1 MKQFTSLFTKL
12 TFVKSIPFRSV
23 LVALSTLL
31 ILSAVSFTLIGFVVA
46 KDITIVDGELQ
57 TTVTTTR
64 FYVEELLAE
73 QGISLRSGDRIS
85 APLNS
90 VLRQDDRIVIQRGRA
105 IYLTV
110 DGNSQY
116 IYSCADTLAEALEE
130 NAISL
135 GEQDTI
141 EPALDTAV
149 TSGMQVQIERLKVF
163 EQTVTEILPRHVVVK
178 PNSEQNS
185 SYSKVITEGSDGSAT
200 TTYRIVVRG
209 GKEESREVLAQT
221 VHQAPVDQVIEK
233 GILGSKSVVTS
244 TEDLEVKEVL
254 EFQATAY
261 TALPCCNGS
270 YAGMTASGRKPA
282 YGVVAVDPRV
292 IPLGTKLYIE
302 SLDGSWAYGFAVAG
316 DTGGAI
322 KGHKIDLFMETHAE
336 CNNFGRRQVR
346 VYVLE

>member
-1 MKQFTSLFTKL
+1 MKQLTLLFSKL
-12 TFVKSIPFRSV
+12 TFVKSISLRSV

-31 ILSAVSFTLIGFVVA
+31 VISAVSFTLIGFVVA
-46 KDITIVDGELQ
+46 KDITIIDGEAE

-64 FYVEELLAE
+64 IYVEELLAE

-90 VLRQDDRIVIQRGRA
+90 VLRQDDRIVIQRGKA
-105 IYLTV
+105 IFLTI
-110 DGNSQY
+110 DGVSQY
-116 IYSCADTLAEALEE
+116 IYSCADFLGEALQE
-130 NAISL
+130 NAITL
-135 GEQDTI
+135 GEQDTV
-141 EPALDTAV
+141 EPGLDTPV
-149 TSGMQVQIERLKVF
+149 TSGLSVKIERMIVF
-163 EQTVTEILPRHVVVK
+163 EETLTELLPRHVIVK

-200 TTYRIVVRG
+200 TTYRIIVRG
-209 GKEESREVLAQT
+209 GQEVSREVLAQT
-221 VHQAPVDQVIEK
+221 VHKAPVDQVIEK
-233 GILGSKSVVTS
+233 GILGSKSVVASTS
-244 TEDLEVKEVL
+244 DLQVKNVL

-302 SLDGSWAYGFAVAG
+302 TLDGSWAYGFAVAG

-346 VYVLE
+346 VYILE